1 MTDSSFIHYVVDSH
15 TSIIQY
21 EILNFLDD
29 VIVSGCRRTS
39 TSLSVLDAQA
49 TAFKLLT
56 PVLNYVIR
64 WTVILINQKHFIAY
78 CFRRFPL
85 QEQKLNE
92 PDFYPFI
99 HF

>member
-1 MTDSSFIHYVVDSH
+1 MTDSSFIYYVVDSNA
-15 TSIIQY
+15 SIIQY

-39 TSLSVLDAQA
+39 ISLSVLDAQA

-64 WTVILINQKHFIAY
+64 WTVILINKKHFIAY
-78 CFRRFPL
+78 CFPCFPL
-85 QEQKLNE
+85 QKQKLN
-92 PDFYPFI
+92 DCSIFNFI